1 MLKRYRLLLELK
13 KTLAMLV
20 GILSLGVASAYAEP
34 IDNGNYTSSNGL
46 DWLDLTETRGISYD
60 RIIAATQDPNNSLYG
75 WRLATGEEFDA
86 LMQDFGFTSS
96 TACSSGLTFCD
107 YYEEDTSPVNTAIS
121 MLGDTYVD
129 ALNGSTES
137 SITNGNGYAWGLLA
151 DEYSEGYHH
160 SAMILDSLN
169 GNEAQDQVQSH
180 WGHINPDYINNG
192 NAGAFLVKGTLQ
204 QPSDLLSL
212 EDFVTELSEID
223 TAFTVALLDLNKF
236 RHFKNHYG
244 DVQADELM
252 SVFTD
257 LIRKHINAD
266 SDFAAHI
273 RGDNFAVVI
282 QQENWQSVLS
292 ALFVEFDQ
300 QAVSFYSAADQEQG
314 GITITNRFGR
324 ERLIDFVSVSG
335 GAITTNN
342 DNLIPFKLML
352 KGLKGLNYS
361 TKLNKAL
368 RMVHKQG
375 SDISLLTLNE
385 EGQFET
391 LSLK

>member
-1 MLKRYRLLLELK
+1 MLKRYRHFIELK

-20 GILSLGVASAYAEP
+20 AIFSLGLASAYAEP
-34 IDNGNYTSSNGL
+34 VDNGNYTSSNGL

-107 YYEEDTSPVNTAIS
+107 YYEEDTSPVNAAIS

-129 ALNGSTES
+129 ALNDSTGS

-151 DEYSEGYHH
+151 DEYTEGYHH

-180 WGHINPDYINNG
+180 WGHISPDYLNNG
-192 NAGAFLVKGTLQ
+192 NAGAFLVRGTLEE
-204 QPSDLLSL
+204 PSDLLSI
-212 EDFVTELSEID
+212 EDFVDQLSGIESE
-223 TAFTVALLDLNKF
+223 FTVALLDLNKF

-244 DVQADELM
+244 DVQADELLAA
-252 SVFTD
+252 FTD
-257 LIRKHINAD
+257 LIRKHINSD

-300 QAVSFYSAADQEQG
+300 LAVSFYSQADQEQG
-314 GITITNRFGR
+314 GIQFTNRFGH

-361 TKLNKAL
+361 TKLKKAL
-368 RMVHKQG
+368 RIVHKQG

-385 EGQFET
+385 EGQFES